1 MLVSLTFD
9 DGNEHQYTG
18 FFPILKKYD
27 LRGTFYVVT
36 GWIGQPD
43 ILNWNQLTELHEAG
57 NEIGI
62 HTHTHPNLKGLPE
75 EVLDFELKT
84 SCKALS
90 RFDCKTLAYPCGEY
104 NRAVINCAKKYYIA
118 ARGYFV
124 GGRCFFNSDVTD
136 STYCLKGI
144 PTEEVFDSR
153 SFPLLNLP
161 LHDLSK
167 EIIKLTNGGDND
179 WIIFV
184 FHGQK
189 ITAKVILRTIKRIV
203 NSGRVLTIHQAT
215 HSFKYGAAS
224 GNTLVKFHWL
234 CDYISS
240 AENLDVVTISQG
252 VQKLSAAV

>member
-1 MLVSLTFD
+1 VLVSLTFD

-36 GWIGQPD
+36 SWIGQPD

-57 NEIGI
+57 NEIGS

-75 EVLDFELKT
+75 EVVDFELKT
-84 SCKALS
+84 SFKALN

-104 NRAVINCAKKYYIA
+104 NRTVISCAKKYYMA

-124 GGRCFFNSDVTD
+124 DGRCFFKADVTD
-136 STYCLKGI
+136 ATYCLKGI
-144 PTEEVFDSR
+144 PTEEASNSKSV
-153 SFPLLNLP
+153 PLLNLP
-161 LHDLSK
+161 LHDFSK

-179 WIIFV
+179 WAIFV

-189 ITAKVILRTIKRIV
+189 ITTKVVLRTIKRIV
-203 NSGRVLTIHQAT
+203 NSGRVLSVHQVT
-215 HSFKYGAAS
+215 HSLKYGASS
-224 GNTLVKFHWL
+224 GNSLAKFHWL
-234 CDYISS
+234 CDYISK
-240 AENLDVVTISQG
+240 AENLDVVTISEG
-252 VQKLSAAV
+252 VQKLSTAV